1 MVHTAHRALSLIEL
15 DPAVHPPA
23 ALPDHIYAT
32 LKHRIL
38 TCAML
43 PGERIVEKDLC
54 CEMGVS
60 RTPLREA
67 LNRLALEGLVVS
79 TPYRG
84 YGVAPLSVDSFRDL
98 CEVRRVLE
106 AGSAALA
113 AERATEEDVRR
124 LEELA
129 ETRYTRGDRRTYEKY
144 LRANSAFHL
153 ALVRST
159 HNARLESIVMSA
171 LDQHQRPLYLG
182 LGVGLDGEAS
192 TREHREVVEAVRG
205 HNPARSRELMADHI
219 ARAEARIIAAL
230 EAAGYGSAA
239 ASASSDFQP
248 DDAGRGR

>member
-1 MVHTAHRALSLIEL
+1 MVHATHRAPSLIEL
-15 DPAVHPPA
+15 DPAVRPPT
-23 ALPDHIYAT
+23 ALPDRIYAT

-43 PGERIVEKDLC
+43 PGERIVEKALC
-54 CEMGVS
+54 GEMGVS

-67 LNRLALEGLVVS
+67 LNRLALEGLVVL

-98 CEVRRVLE
+98 CEVRRTLE

-113 AERATEEDVRR
+113 AERATADDVRR
-124 LEELA
+124 LEALA

-159 HNARLESIVMSA
+159 RNARLEAIVMSA

-182 LGVGLDGEAS
+182 LGVGVDGKAS
-192 TREHREVVEAVRG
+192 TREHREVIEAVRA
-205 HNPARSRELMADHI
+205 HDPARSRELMVEHI
-219 ARAEARIIAAL
+219 ARAEERIIAAL
-230 EAAGYGSAA
+230 KTAGY
-239 ASASSDFQP
+239 
-248 DDAGRGR
+248 